1 MNTIIG
7 LLIGYLLA
15 QVFLL
20 IAGAYATWLM
30 SKEHKIENYHDLTPG
45 QFVVVP
51 DIKGRVEE

>member
-1 MNTIIG
+1 MNTTVGIV
-7 LLIGYLLA
+7 LGYLLA

-20 IAGAYATWLM
+20 IAGAYVTWLM
-30 SKEHKIENYHDLTPG
+30 SKDCKIENYHDLTPG

>member
-1 MNTIIG
+1 MNTTVGIV
-7 LLIGYLLA
+7 LGYLLA

-30 SKEHKIENYHDLTPG
+30 SKEHKIENYHDLTPK
-45 QFVVVP
+45 QFFRVP